1 MLTRRRKRKMAA
13 AASAAAEHRFYM
25 DWLATAMMS
34 MRYVAERDMG
44 GFCAWL
50 SSYSPPGIQAA
61 SLDEFTMDHMS
72 EMADHAQ
79 NMLFSE
85 LLDG

>member
-1 MLTRRRKRKMAA
+1 
-13 AASAAAEHRFYM
+13 
-25 DWLATAMMS
+25 
-34 MRYVAERDMG
+34 MG

-50 SSYSPPGIQAA
+50 SSYSPPGVQAA

-79 NMLFSE
+79 NMLFNE